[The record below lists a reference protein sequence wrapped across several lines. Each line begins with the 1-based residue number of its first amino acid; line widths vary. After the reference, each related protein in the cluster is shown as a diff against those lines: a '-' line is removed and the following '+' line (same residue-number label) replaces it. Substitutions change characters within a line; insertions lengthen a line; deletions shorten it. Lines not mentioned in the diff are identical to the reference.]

1 MWDCGAGNLPTAL
14 GELVSLTNL
23 DISNNKL
30 AGSIPSELIG
40 ATALRQMYL
49 YENSLTGTTP
59 TAVQF
64 YVVSYL
70 CFNEFYCIATV

>member
-59 TAVQF
+59 TAV
-64 YVVSYL
+64 
-70 CFNEFYCIATV
+70 